1 MHDKTRMF
9 EISFKSSVGGIVTA
23 IRAISIGIPIKTLSS
38 IIHYQAAVNLSKLSK
53 DDPNLQK
60 VSLHVK

>member
-23 IRAISIGIPIKTLSS
+23 IRAISIGIPIKT
-38 IIHYQAAVNLSKLSK
+38 
-53 DDPNLQK
+53 
-60 VSLHVK
+60 